1 MELNEICY
9 LGTLAKTKNEYGDPI
24 SGISYG
30 TATYCSMR
38 SMKYSEFYQAA
49 AVGMKPELALSLR
62 REDYANQTY
71 VKYNDIEYRVQRT
84 YITDKSRIEL
94 TLYRDNRTVS

>member
-1 MELNEICY
+1 MITNEICY
-9 LGTLAKTKNEYGDPI
+9 LGALKKTVNTYGDAV
-24 SGISYG
+24 SSVVYG
-30 TATYCSMR
+30 SKVYCSMR